1 MKRNNYIL
9 QLSHENYVLKLKC
22 NELQN
27 EILELKKKQEE
38 LYRNHANTVLFL
50 QNKSIDFDKLP
61 IFNFSIKQPDDDS

>member
-27 EILELKKKQEE
+27 EILGLKKKQEE

-61 IFNFSIKQPDDDS
+61 IFNFSIKQPDDDL